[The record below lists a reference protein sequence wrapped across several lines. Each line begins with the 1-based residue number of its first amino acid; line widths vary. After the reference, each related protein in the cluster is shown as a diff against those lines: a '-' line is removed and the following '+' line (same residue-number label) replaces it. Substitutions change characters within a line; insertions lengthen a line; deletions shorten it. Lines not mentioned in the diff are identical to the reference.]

1 MNRREET
8 EFKSARLKIKQERL
22 FSDILSICNEG
33 ALPKAGYE
41 QKVKDWFND
50 TLVKENGDAV
60 PVRRET
66 IDGREYIFDVPP
78 WAKEIDTIEEAGQI
92 AGLRYHMALASKNE
106 WENDCRSRSAMEYQG
121 AKKLIDQD
129 LRLWDMVNRYRENEK
144 TLEDYERILALTI
157 HPAAQTATTNDI
169 QKEEEPPREADH
181 VFLFYPEF
189 KRDYRLLE
197 REKFLERNGDRLKWL
212 KSKKSLSEYFGYQ
225 KKAKGGNAE
234 WKSIEALFEVTDLK
248 NSFSNNGD
256 VYGKNLS
263 KDYKNLLEIKNTLK
277 GK

>member
-60 PVRRET
+60 PVRREM

-78 WAKEIDTIEEAGQI
+78 WTKEIDTIEEAGQI
-92 AGLRYHMALASKNE
+92 AGLRYHMALALRHK
-106 WENDCRSRSAMEYQG
+106 WENDFRTREAKAAMKRGEEAG
-121 AKKLIDQD
+121 DHAKLILKNYEAAKELIDRD
-129 LRLWDMVNRYRENEK
+129 LLLWDMAKRYRENEK
-144 TLEDYERILALTI
+144 TLEDY
-157 HPAAQTATTNDI
+157 
-169 QKEEEPPREADH
+169 QKEEEPPREADQ

-189 KRDYRLLE
+189 KRDYQLLE
-197 REKFLERNGDRLKWL
+197 GGKFLERNGDRLKWL

-225 KKAKGGNAE
+225 KKAKGRNAE
-234 WKSIEALFEVTDLK
+234 WKSIEALFEVTGLK

-256 VYGKNLS
+256 AYGKNPS
-263 KDYKNLLEIKNTLK
+263 KDYKNLLEIKNALK